1 MQFEVIA
8 NARTLQGTGASRRLR
23 RAGTV
28 PGIVYGGEAAPVAI
42 ETNHNDLL
50 LKMKKEAF
58 YSSVINMVI
67 DGKKEQ
73 VLLRD
78 YQTHA
83 YKQLILHVD
92 FQRVDATHELHIKVP
107 LHFVNEE
114 AGPGVKLNGG
124 LVNHVTTELDI
135 HCLAKDL
142 PEFIEVDLGAMNIG
156 DNIHASRSS
165 CRPVLPWS
173 STATKTRSWSASS
186 ARAAPRLPK
195 AKLPP
200 SNLRPPL
207 YSGRRRLLPPAAF
220 SRLHA

>member
-8 NARTLQGTGASRRLR
+8 SARSVQGSGASRRLR

-50 LKMKKEAF
+50 LKLKKEAF
-58 YSSVINMVI
+58 HSSIINLVV

-78 YQTHA
+78 FQTHA
-83 YKQLILHVD
+83 YKPLVLHID

-114 AGPGVKLNGG
+114 NAPGVKLGGG
-124 LVNHVTTELDI
+124 LVNHILTEVDI

-142 PEFIEVDLGAMNIG
+142 PEFIEVDVGALSVGENLHVSQLKMPAG
-156 DNIHASRSS
+156 VK
-165 CRPVLPWS
+165 PVLHGAEDPIVVGIVGKGG
-173 STATKTRSWSASS
+173 ATEE
-186 ARAAPRLPK
+186 AAE
-195 AKLPP
+195 
-200 SNLRPPL
+200 
-207 YSGRRRLLPPAAF
+207 GEAA
-220 SRLHA
+220 AEE

>member
-8 NARTLQGTGASRRLR
+8 QARTLQGTGASRRLR
-23 RAGTV
+23 RAGMV
-28 PGIVYGGEAAPVAI
+28 PGIIYGGEAAPIAI
-42 ETNHNDLL
+42 ETHHNDLL

-58 YSSVINMVI
+58 HSSIINLVI

-78 YQTHA
+78 YQAHA
-83 YKQLILHVD
+83 YKLLVLHVD

-114 AGPGVKLNGG
+114 NAPGVKLGGG

-142 PEFIEVDLGAMNIG
+142 PEFITVDVGALKVG
-156 DNIHASRSS
+156 ETIHASQ
-165 CRPVLPWS
+165 V
-173 STATKTRSWSASS
+173 
-186 ARAAPRLPK
+186 
-195 AKLPP
+195 KLPAGVALVKHGDEDP
-200 SNLRPPL
+200 IVVGIVGKGGS
-207 YSGRRRLLPPAAF
+207 SEAEGEAA
-220 SRLHA
+220 AE

>member
-8 NARTLQGTGASRRLR
+8 SARSVQGSGASRRLR

-28 PGIVYGGEAAPVAI
+28 PGIVYGGEAAPIAI

-50 LKMKKEAF
+50 LKLKKEAF
-58 YSSVINMVI
+58 HSSIINLVI

-83 YKQLILHVD
+83 YKPLVLHVD

-107 LHFVNEE
+107 LHFINEE
-114 AGPGVKLNGG
+114 NAPGVKLGGG

-142 PEFIEVDLGAMNIG
+142 PEFIEVDLGALKVG
-156 DNIHASRSS
+156 ENIHASQ
-165 CRPVLPWS
+165 V
-173 STATKTRSWSASS
+173 K
-186 ARAAPRLPK
+186 LPK
-195 AKLPP
+195 GVALVKHGEDDPIVA
-200 SNLRPPL
+200 
-207 YSGRRRLLPPAAF
+207 GIVGKGGAAED
-220 SRLHA
+220 AAEGEAAAE